1 MRSKVLGRILKDIP
15 LEVRLEIAIQAHF
28 IYEGSGSFLIP
39 LDINGNDIPEAVEH
53 NQKCLDKAKPIIELV
68 MNELEEWK
76 KDGCP

>member
-1 MRSKVLGRILKDIP
+1 MKSEKLSEMFGKIP
-15 LEVRLEIAIQAHF
+15 LDVRLKVAIQAHF
-28 IYEGSGSFLIP
+28 IYEGGGSFLMP